1 MPNIFIDGMRISK
14 PNEKAPEFIKL
25 NISIKVDDF
34 IAFAKQHAVKG
45 WLNIDVKKSQKGVLY
60 SALNTYQKKDEG
72 VDEEAKDDTTPL
84 SEIDFPL

>member
-14 PNEKAPEFIKL
+14 PRANAPEFIKL
-25 NISIKVDDF
+25 NISIEVEKF
-34 IAFAKQHAVKG
+34 IEFAKKNAVKG